1 MGIYA
6 IKPHFQKALQPIAR
20 WCVAHEITPTQLNL
34 IGVVFAVGMAGIW
47 WLALRWPM
55 VLWTMPMLAFLRT
68 AANALDGMVARETDA
83 PYQAWGEVL
92 NETLDRLSDIVIIG
106 ALVSVAPVRA
116 WWLWMPLAALL
127 LASYMGIIGK
137 AVGGS
142 RQYKGI
148 MGKADRMVLVS
159 IVAGLI
165 AITDN
170 WSWAHYG
177 MIIMTIG
184 LLITIIWR
192 FTAIYHELTA
202 QAYQ

>member
-6 IKPHFQKALQPIAR
+6 IKPRFQKALQPIAR
-20 WCVAHEITPTQLNL
+20 WCVTHEITPTQLNL
-34 IGVVFAVGMAGIW
+34 IGVMFAVGMAGIW
-47 WLALRWPM
+47 WLALRWQL
-55 VLWTMPMLAFLRT
+55 VLWAIPVLAFLRT

-137 AVGGS
+137 AAGGS

-165 AITDN
+165 AITGN
-170 WSWAHYG
+170 WSWAQYG
-177 MIIMTIG
+177 MIVMTIG

-202 QAYQ
+202 QEYQ